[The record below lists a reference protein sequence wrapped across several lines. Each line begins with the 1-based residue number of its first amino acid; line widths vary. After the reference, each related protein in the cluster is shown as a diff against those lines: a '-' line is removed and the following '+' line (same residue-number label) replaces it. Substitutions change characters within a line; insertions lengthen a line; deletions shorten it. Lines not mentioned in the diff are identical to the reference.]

1 MTWKEPAFATLADA
15 LTAAY
20 GMAFPPLRRAY
31 AEAAMQR
38 AIARMH
44 EPSAAAYCARLEREP
59 ALLQA
64 LVAEVTV
71 GETYFFRDPQQFD
84 ALRDVVLPDVARRGA
99 PDTPIRVWS
108 AGCSTGEEA
117 YSLAILGADCGLAQ
131 RLRVCATDASTVAIE
146 HARNAT
152 YGAWSFR
159 REGAAWRDRCFERS
173 GKSWTVAP
181 RFRVVTFGVHNLQ
194 APAPLFAGRAGG
206 FDLIVCRNVFLYF
219 ETSTIDRAL
228 HLLADALAPG
238 GWLMMSPTDPPV
250 PHALGLESVATPAG
264 IIFRRPLA
272 EAVAV
277 AVATPAPPPHP
288 PLPIPPLPPR
298 TVHARTPLRPAL
310 RSRSADAEVQ
320 AALALSLLDA
330 RHPHQA
336 AVAARRALYLDRTLA
351 IAHLTLARALR
362 LTGSTAGAQRA
373 LLRSAALLER
383 LEPHAVVRGAG
394 GASAGTLSAVA
405 AAEFDLLMGAHSQ

>member
-1 MTWKEPAFATLADA
+1 MTWSDPAYATLAGR
-15 LTAAY
+15 LTATY
-20 GMAFPPLRRAY
+20 GLAFPPARRAY

-38 AIARMH
+38 AIAHAH
-44 EPSAAAYCARLEREP
+44 EATPGAYSARVEREP
-59 ALLQA
+59 ELLRA

-84 ALRDVVLPDVARRGA
+84 ALRDVVLPDIARRGA
-99 PDTPIRVWS
+99 AQAPIRIWS

-117 YSLAILGADCGLAQ
+117 YSLAILGSECGLAQ
-131 RLRVCATDASTVAIE
+131 RLRVFASDASHLSIE

-159 REGAAWRDRCFERS
+159 RDGATWRERCFERS
-173 GKSWTVAP
+173 GKSWTVAA
-181 RFRVVTFGVHNLQ
+181 RFRRVAFGVHNLL
-194 APAPLFAGRAGG
+194 APAPLFEGRAGG
-206 FDLIVCRNVFLYF
+206 FDLIVCRNVLLYF
-219 ETSTIDRAL
+219 DTATVERAL
-228 HLLADALAPG
+228 RLLVDALAPG
-238 GWLMMSPTDPPV
+238 GWLVMSPTDPPV
-250 PHALGLESVATPAG
+250 PHALGLASVATPAG
-264 IIFRRPLA
+264 IIFRRPRPVTDDV
-272 EAVAV
+272 VAV
-277 AVATPAPPPHP
+277 AAPSVPAPIPAPRAVHVRTPA
-288 PLPIPPLPPR
+288 
-298 TVHARTPLRPAL
+298 RPAP
-310 RSRSADAEVQ
+310 RSLSADAEVQ

-383 LEPHAVVRGAG
+383 LAPDAAVRGAG

-405 AAEFDLLMGAHSQ
+405 AAEFDLLMGAHAQ